1 MDIKRIS
8 LASAA
13 HSPVSVSD
21 SVTHHTSTIL
31 ALYIRAESAHRA
43 HGGSPSPRM
52 HHDPERGVLRHS
64 ASMMRQSLSSLYFT
78 STSLHFYRPRA
89 PRDRLTNPVYST
101 QFTSFRSRAFTT
113 RPQALAQALAPRLAL
128 VGCLGGA
135 LVGLALAQGSTKARQ
150 GLVVPWLME
159 THQG

>member
-1 MDIKRIS
+1 MF
-8 LASAA
+8 
-13 HSPVSVSD
+13 SD
-21 SVTHHTSTIL
+21 NPNL
-31 ALYIRAESAHRA
+31 
-43 HGGSPSPRM
+43 PSHQM
-52 HHDPERGVLRHS
+52 EHATWEMLE
-64 ASMMRQSLSSLYFT
+64 
-78 STSLHFYRPRA
+78 
-89 PRDRLTNPVYST
+89 
-101 QFTSFRSRAFTT
+101 AFTT

>member
-1 MDIKRIS
+1 MR
-8 LASAA
+8 L
-13 HSPVSVSD
+13 
-21 SVTHHTSTIL
+21 
-31 ALYIRAESAHRA
+31 
-43 HGGSPSPRM
+43 
-52 HHDPERGVLRHS
+52 ERGMEGGREKSEKDDSEAGAKLCLAARSRKAKARLQRPGDGGKAQS
-64 ASMMRQSLSSLYFT
+64 ASEE
-78 STSLHFYRPRA
+78 
-89 PRDRLTNPVYST
+89 
-101 QFTSFRSRAFTT
+101 RSHASTT

>member
-1 MDIKRIS
+1 MRLLQGEQTVFLVYS
-8 LASAA
+8 LC
-13 HSPVSVSD
+13 
-21 SVTHHTSTIL
+21 
-31 ALYIRAESAHRA
+31 
-43 HGGSPSPRM
+43 
-52 HHDPERGVLRHS
+52 
-64 ASMMRQSLSSLYFT
+64 
-78 STSLHFYRPRA
+78 RA
-89 PRDRLTNPVYST
+89 PSWQGKFVSHRLTNLPC
-101 QFTSFRSRAFTT
+101 QDGRTT